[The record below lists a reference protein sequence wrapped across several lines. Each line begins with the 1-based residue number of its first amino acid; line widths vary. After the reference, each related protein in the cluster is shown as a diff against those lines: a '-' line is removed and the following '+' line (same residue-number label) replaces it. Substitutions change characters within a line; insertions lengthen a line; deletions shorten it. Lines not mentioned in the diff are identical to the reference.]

1 MPKIP
6 LCCTEY
12 NWPTTGHGIHGL
24 HVDVEE
30 SMAHTILLLVEG
42 ALFALGGGDNP
53 IATSVVTD
61 CESIC
66 LELGEREEIGNA
78 IAN

>member
-1 MPKIP
+1 
-6 LCCTEY
+6 
-12 NWPTTGHGIHGL
+12 L

-30 SMAHTILLLVEG
+30 SGAHIILLSVECD
-42 ALFALGGGDNP
+42 LFSLGGGNNP
-53 IATSVVTD
+53 IATSVVAD